1 MNSLFM
7 GIAQALIVLISISF
21 HEASHAWAANR
32 MGDPTAK
39 YLGRI
44 TLNPIKHIDLWGT
57 IIIPLF
63 LIITHAGF
71 LIGWAKPV
79 PINPNNFYDRKKG
92 EIYVSIAGPLANL
105 TLAIISG
112 LGLRFLLK
120 VPQPNNILLLF
131 LYYIFAI
138 NILLFVFNLIP
149 IPPLDGSHVL
159 ENMLSY
165 RGKMFF
171 NKIAPFSFI
180 IILLLFPILGP
191 LFVIVLR
198 FFSIILIGHP
208 L

>member
-1 MNSLFM
+1 
-7 GIAQALIVLISISF
+7 
-21 HEASHAWAANR
+21 SHAWAADR

-71 LIGWAKPV
+71 LVGWAKPV
-79 PINPNNFYDRKKG
+79 PINPNNFHDRKKG

-105 TLAIISG
+105 AIAIIAG

-120 VPQPNNILLLF
+120 ADFPNNILLTF
-131 LYYIFAI
+131 LYYTFAI
-138 NILLFVFNLIP
+138 NVLLFVFNLIP
-149 IPPLDGSHVL
+149 IPPLDGSHIL

-165 RGKMFF
+165 KAKMVY

-180 IILLLFPILGP
+180 LIFLLFPILGP
-191 LFVIVLR
+191 LFRITLKL
-198 FFSIILIGHP
+198 FSLLLIGDA